1 MKIYSLCSSSSGN
14 CTYIEENGDG
24 ILIDTGFGVRNTCNF
39 LKKAKIDE
47 NNVRAIFIT
56 HEHTDHI
63 CGLKSLCKRWN
74 VPVYG
79 SRATLEKLLEKDA
92 VGAYTKL
99 YEINLKIAEIG
110 SLAVS
115 AFHTP
120 HDSADS
126 LGFIV
131 SNGNVNAGICT
142 DLGYMPTKISKALEN
157 CNFVLLES
165 NYDQAMLQAGNYPF
179 QLKERIASNYGH
191 LSNDDC
197 AKQLKN
203 LIKKGVERFLL
214 GHLSVHNNFP
224 ELAYQN
230 AVSYLSSFGMDI
242 NKDYQLEV
250 APVRN
255 TNGKF
260 IEL

>member
-1 MKIYSLCSSSSGN
+1 MGLCVV
-14 CTYIEENGDG
+14 I
-24 ILIDTGFGVRNTCNF
+24 I
-39 LKKAKIDE
+39 A
-47 NNVRAIFIT
+47 AAAFISYNS
-56 HEHTDHI
+56 I
-63 CGLKSLCKRWN
+63 Q
-74 VPVYG
+74 
-79 SRATLEKLLEKDA
+79 DA
-92 VGAYTKL
+92 VNSKKPENKPL
-99 YEINLKIAEIG
+99 LKVEEAK
-110 SLAVS
+110 
-115 AFHTP
+115 TP
-120 HDSADS
+120 
-126 LGFIV
+126 FE
-131 SNGNVNAGICT
+131 
-142 DLGYMPTKISKALEN
+142 ISKTLEN

-165 NYDQAMLQAGNYPF
+165 NYDQAMLQAGSYPF

-255 TNGKF
+255 INGKF